1 MVSTEVNPFKVD
13 IKVQPTDFKNEIDEI
28 NHEITEG
35 INAEN
40 KGTKWGQ
47 TTTAITARRFNTHPC
62 TATDMSQRR
71 FILKKCRAEGFKWFN
86 IKTKIYKI

>member
-1 MVSTEVNPFKVD
+1 MVRTEINPFKVD

-35 INAEN
+35 INTEN

-47 TTTAITARRFNTHPC
+47 TTTAITAKRFNRHPC
-62 TATDMSQRR
+62 TATDISQRR
-71 FILKKCRAEGFKWFN
+71 YILGLCRKDGFKMFN
-86 IKTKIYKI
+86 IKTKIYGR